1 MEDRGNATH
10 KLHVDNRNRIM
21 LTGVTDVISFDDK
34 LVMLD
39 TVQGILSIRGEGL
52 KVDRLTIENGEA
64 GIEGKV
70 YNLEYAD
77 SREERVGSF
86 FGRLFK

>member
-1 MEDRGNATH
+1 MEDRNNTIH
-10 KLHVDNRNRIM
+10 RLHVDNRNKIM

-39 TVQGILSIRGEGL
+39 TVQGVLSIRGEEL

-77 SREERVGSF
+77 SREERAGSF
-86 FGRLFK
+86 LGRLFR

>member
-1 MEDRGNATH
+1 MEDRNNATH
-10 KLHVDNRNRIM
+10 KLHVDNRNRVT

-70 YNLEYAD
+70 YSMEYAD
-77 SREERVGSF
+77 SRDERAGSF

>member
-1 MEDRGNATH
+1 MEDMNNTIHR
-10 KLHVDNRNRIM
+10 LHVDNRNKIM

-39 TVQGILSIRGEGL
+39 TVQGVLSIRGEEL

-77 SREERVGSF
+77 SREERAGSF
-86 FGRLFK
+86 LGRLFR